1 MTHRLPN
8 QPDTWKWNQIVI
20 CSIELNVFM
29 FLDAQHSTTSWF
41 TTLMKN
47 TNAYR
52 LDKKLTLFQQ
62 KQEQQ
67 QVLLDFENGVIVK
80 IYKS

>member
-1 MTHRLPN
+1 MIYHFDEKSQRLL
-8 QPDTWKWNQIVI
+8 IR
-20 CSIELNVFM
+20 
-29 FLDAQHSTTSWF
+29 
-41 TTLMKN
+41 
-47 TNAYR
+47 Y
-52 LDKKLTLFQQ
+52 KLTTLFQQ

>member
-1 MTHRLPN
+1 
-8 QPDTWKWNQIVI
+8 
-20 CSIELNVFM
+20 M
-29 FLDAQHSTTSWF
+29 FFDAQHSTTSWF

>member
-1 MTHRLPN
+1 
-8 QPDTWKWNQIVI
+8 
-20 CSIELNVFM
+20 M
-29 FLDAQHSTTSWF
+29 FWDGQHSTTSRF
-41 TTLMKN
+41 ATLMKN
-47 TNAYR
+47 TNDYC
-52 LDKKLTLFQQ
+52 LDKKLTLLQQ

>member
-1 MTHRLPN
+1 MTWIQVNPILHGGEVDKVSLV
-8 QPDTWKWNQIVI
+8 QEI
-20 CSIELNVFM
+20 CFDVFYWIHIIFAKVSPSSSSIGL
-29 FLDAQHSTTSWF
+29 TG
-41 TTLMKN
+41 
-47 TNAYR
+47 Y
-52 LDKKLTLFQQ
+52 KLTLFLQ